1 MQSWWLVRI
10 EEEDNERYATSS
22 CVQPFSLSLSPRE
35 RNKDN
40 TERSLSEGCGINF
53 RGKRFVSFSL
63 SLFLSL
69 KHLPESNAT
78 WSNDTIQLLPNID
91 VGVAVAVEGG
101 LITPIINNANRLSV
115 YDISIKIKV
124 VDPIWWILSFMVV
137 GHLVGVSW

>member
-1 MQSWWLVRI
+1 MECRIDNLLELRRKIMNGMQLLLVS
-10 EEEDNERYATSS
+10 NHFLSL
-22 CVQPFSLSLSPRE
+22 SLSLSPRE

-78 WSNDTIQLLPNID
+78 WSNDTVQLLPNID

-124 VDPIWWILSFMVV
+124 VDPIW
-137 GHLVGVSW
+137 